1 MQSILYCGGKK
12 LRQSCGKHIG
22 GSYRFESSSPSLL
35 NSLSEHCRE
44 LKTKRNRGRE
54 WIYSKKR
61 EKAQRYKEK
70 NYIAIH
76 KKMVSREHKSAA
88 LHEKL
93 QLLRSITN
101 SHALNK
107 TSIIVDASKYI
118 EELKQKVERLN
129 QDISAAQTSNHQNP
143 LPMQVTVETLEKGFL
158 INVFSEKSCPGLL
171 VSVLEAFEELGLNVH
186 EARVSC
192 TENFRLQAVG
202 GENEEQSESVDAQ
215 VVKQAVLQAIKN
227 CSESTDQ
234 QE

>member
-1 MQSILYCGGKK
+1 
-12 LRQSCGKHIG
+12 
-22 GSYRFESSSPSLL
+22 
-35 NSLSEHCRE
+35 
-44 LKTKRNRGRE
+44 
-54 WIYSKKR
+54 
-61 EKAQRYKEK
+61 
-70 NYIAIH
+70 
-76 KKMVSREHKSAA
+76 MVSREHKRAA

-101 SHALNK
+101 SHAVNK
-107 TSIIVDASKYI
+107 TTIIVDASKYI

-129 QDISAAQTSNHQNP
+129 QGISAAQTSNDQNP

-171 VSVLEAFEELGLNVH
+171 VSLLEAFEELGLNIL

-192 TENFRLQAVG
+192 TDSFRLQAVG
-202 GENEEQSESVDAQ
+202 GENEEQSESIDAQ

-227 CSESTDQ
+227 WSEGTDQ

>member
-1 MQSILYCGGKK
+1 
-12 LRQSCGKHIG
+12 
-22 GSYRFESSSPSLL
+22 
-35 NSLSEHCRE
+35 
-44 LKTKRNRGRE
+44 
-54 WIYSKKR
+54 
-61 EKAQRYKEK
+61 
-70 NYIAIH
+70 
-76 KKMVSREHKSAA
+76 MVSREHKRAA

-129 QDISAAQTSNHQNP
+129 EDIAAAQTSNHQNP
-143 LPMQVTVETLEKGFL
+143 LPVQVTVETLEKGFL

-171 VSVLEAFEELGLNVH
+171 VSILEAFEELGLNVL

-192 TENFRLQAVG
+192 TDSFRLQAVG
-202 GENEEQSESVDAQ
+202 GENEEQSETIDAQ

-227 CSESTDQ
+227 WSESTDQ